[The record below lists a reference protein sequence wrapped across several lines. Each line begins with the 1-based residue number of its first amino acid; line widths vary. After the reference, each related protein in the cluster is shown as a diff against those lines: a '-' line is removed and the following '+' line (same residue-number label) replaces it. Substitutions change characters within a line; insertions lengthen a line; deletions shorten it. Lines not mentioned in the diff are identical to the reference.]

1 MSIEL
6 QYKLK
11 ENPNLLKYLRE
22 NSNWYKLLNRNNTYF
37 KLFEDD
43 MKDKYKLRTEDRLS
57 KIYYSLNTISRFMD
71 ILN

>member
-57 KIYYSLNTISRFMD
+57 KIYDSLNTISRFMD